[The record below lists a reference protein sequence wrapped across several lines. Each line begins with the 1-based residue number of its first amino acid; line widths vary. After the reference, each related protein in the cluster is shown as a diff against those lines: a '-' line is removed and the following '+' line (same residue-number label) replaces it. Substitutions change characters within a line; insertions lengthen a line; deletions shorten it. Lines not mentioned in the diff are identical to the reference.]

1 MSTRQH
7 KNGLPQDDGWP
18 RHHTRGDRQTA
29 AKHSQC
35 ASKEALM
42 KNGIN
47 HRRKR
52 GLLVVLPK
60 RSSDQALISRDERC
74 LIETA
79 LTVAGE
85 AINAA
90 RKTMTRVMESA
101 NANNP

>member
-1 MSTRQH
+1 
-7 KNGLPQDDGWP
+7 LAA
-18 RHHTRGDRQTA
+18 RGTIREAIDKWQQ
-29 AKHSQC
+29 KQSQR

-52 GLLVVLPK
+52 GLHVVLPK
-60 RSSDQALISRDERC
+60 RSSDQALISRNELW

-79 LTVAGE
+79 LAVAGE

-90 RKTMTRVMESA
+90 RKTMTRVMESVS
-101 NANNP
+101 ANNH